1 MADVNQRL
9 KILENLLL
17 DLTRKQH
24 NEFLSKRKNVESE
37 YSYDTQS
44 TWHSEF
50 DPEKFL
56 YEVPQADLPAKPSRN
71 AREGENSNS
80 QLTVKSFL
88 SKNAASQAL
97 E

>member
-1 MADVNQRL
+1 VD
-9 KILENLLL
+9 
-17 DLTRKQH
+17 
-24 NEFLSKRKNVESE
+24 SE

-56 YEVPQADLPAKPSRN
+56 DEIPQAELPPKPSKN

-88 SKNAASQAL
+88 SKHAASQAL